1 MKFVPFIARRYLLS
15 GRHKALVSAITLI
28 SVAGVGLGVFALIV
42 VLAVMEGF
50 TSNLVEKVIG
60 AYAHIEVARAREDSP
75 MINTTE
81 TLARVR
87 AMPGVKAASPVINA
101 KSMVMYTD
109 PDSGATRQNGLFI
122 MGVDLDVEP
131 EVTRFMENVTGNARP
146 GPREIVMGVD
156 AAAGLGLAM
165 KMPSRKD
172 GSPRPP
178 PIVSL
183 GAKLLV
189 VAPRFEN
196 TPTGRSPL
204 IRNAT
209 LAGVFQNGFPDTDAM
224 MAYTS
229 LETARNLFL
238 LPDDYIDGLHLV
250 VDDPHRVD
258 EVRDALI
265 NELGP
270 DLLITSWPER
280 NPILFDALRLEKWAM
295 FIILL
300 LIVLVAAFNIIGT
313 LIMVVIEKTR
323 EIGILKSMGARESA
337 IERIFLAQGFI
348 IGGVGTALGTVGGL
362 FVCYLLKYHIKLDI
376 VSEAYLSDS
385 IPILI
390 NPWTTL
396 LVVVSSMIIC
406 VGAAVYPARQA
417 ARLDPVEALR
427 HE

>member
-1 MKFVPFIARRYLLS
+1 M
-15 GRHKALVSAITLI
+15 
-28 SVAGVGLGVFALIV
+28 
-42 VLAVMEGF
+42 
-50 TSNLVEKVIG
+50 
-60 AYAHIEVARAREDSP
+60 
-75 MINTTE
+75 
-81 TLARVR
+81 
-87 AMPGVKAASPVINA
+87 
-101 KSMVMYTD
+101 
-109 PDSGATRQNGLFI
+109 
-122 MGVDLDVEP
+122 
-131 EVTRFMENVTGNARP
+131 
-146 GPREIVMGVD
+146 
-156 AAAGLGLAM
+156 
-165 KMPSRKD
+165 
-172 GSPRPP
+172 
-178 PIVSL
+178 
-183 GAKLLV
+183 LV

-204 IRNAT
+204 IRNAL

-229 LETARNLFL
+229 LETARSLFL

-250 VDDPHRVD
+250 VNDPHRVN
-258 EVRDALI
+258 EVRDALS
-265 NELGP
+265 EAMGP
-270 DLLITSWPER
+270 DFMVTTWPER

-348 IGGVGTALGTVGGL
+348 IGGVGTALGTIGGL

-390 NPWTTL
+390 NPWTTV
-396 LVVVSSMIIC
+396 LVVVSSMVIC